1 MRFAHP
7 PRHPRPLAFALLAL
21 CTLCGAATA
30 DDDLEASR
38 AAFREAYPAA
48 ERGEWQ
54 PVEERRAL
62 LENYVLWPDLRAA
75 WLVARIADVDDAEVR
90 AFLEAWGRSRPGR
103 ELRYRYALEL
113 AKGGRW
119 PEYLD
124 VYRRH
129 YANAG
134 AARLDCYAT
143 RAGIETGAFDEFA
156 GLARSLWL
164 VGRSQVDECDPVF
177 DYLRGAGLLEGPLT
191 RDRFEL
197 ALEAR
202 EFSLARYLAKS
213 MDAEALARVERWI
226 AAGNDPERFIVADE
240 NCRDAEEHRA
250 QLLYALQRVAWGDA
264 ARAQALFLATSPEH
278 EFPSGDAARIA
289 RYIALSA
296 AQQHQPRAFE
306 LLRSLPAGATDERVR
321 AWQVRAALLRHDWSD
336 ALAAIDDMPEEQ
348 RSEAE
353 WRYWRA
359 VALQQAGRVDL
370 AKPVFE
376 ALATDRS
383 WYGFLAADEVDA
395 EYAFDH
401 AATPADDAILS
412 GLVRDPAL
420 VRARE
425 LFYVGLE
432 SRGRAEWNDAVA
444 KLEPAAKVQAAV
456 LAHRWGW
463 HSQAIATLA
472 DSGRFD
478 DLEIRY
484 PLAFEQ
490 AFLEFAEAAGIRG
503 SLAWAIGRSESLFM
517 ADVRSHAGAV
527 GVMQLMP
534 TTGARTAA
542 ELGLPWAGLTTLTD
556 PRSNIRLGTKYLAKM
571 LERFD
576 GNVVLATAAYNAGP
590 NKVDEWLPRSEHAL
604 DARIWIENIPYD
616 ETRAFVRRVLVAD
629 TIFHWRLTGKPARIS
644 AQIAAVAPVPQRL
657 SDARRAGYAGA
668 D

>member
-1 MRFAHP
+1 MRFARPHCRP
-7 PRHPRPLAFALLAL
+7 HPLAVALLAL
-21 CTLCGAATA
+21 CTISGPAAA
-30 DDDLEASR
+30 DDDVEASR
-38 AAFREAYPAA
+38 AAFREVYPAA

-54 PVEERRAL
+54 PAQERRAL
-62 LENYVLWPDLRAA
+62 LEDYVLWPDLRAA
-75 WLVARIADVDDAEVR
+75 WLAAKIDTVDDAEVR
-90 AFLEAWGRSRPGR
+90 AFLDAWGSSRPGR
-103 ELRYRYALEL
+103 ELRYRYALQL
-113 AKGGRW
+113 AKDQRW
-119 PEYLD
+119 PEYLE

-129 YANAG
+129 YTNAG
-134 AARLDCYAT
+134 AARLDCYAS
-143 RAGIETGAFDEFA
+143 RAGIETGAFDEVA

-164 VGRSQVDECDPVF
+164 VGESQVDECDPVF
-177 DYLRGAGLLEGPLT
+177 HYLRGAGLLEGPLT
-191 RDRFEL
+191 RQRFEL
-197 ALEAR
+197 ALEAH

-213 MDAEALARVERWI
+213 LDAESLARVERWI
-226 AAGNDPERFIVADE
+226 AAGDDPEAFIVADE
-240 NCRDAEEHRA
+240 NCRDTEEHRA
-250 QLLYALQRVAWGDA
+250 QLLYALERVAWGDA
-264 ARAQALFLATSPEH
+264 ARAQTLFLATSGKH
-278 EFPSGDAARIA
+278 EFPSRASARIA

-296 AQQHQPRAFE
+296 AQQHEPHAFE
-306 LLRSLPAGATDERVR
+306 LLRGLPAGATDERVR
-321 AWQVRAALLRHDWSD
+321 AWQVRAALLRHGWSA
-336 ALAAIDDMPEEQ
+336 ALAAIDDMPPAQ

-353 WRYWRA
+353 WRYWHA

-370 AKPVFE
+370 ATPIFE
-376 ALATDRS
+376 ALAADRS
-383 WYGFLAADEVDA
+383 WYGFLAADEIDA
-395 EYAFDH
+395 DYAFAH
-401 AATPADDAILS
+401 AATPADEAILS
-412 GLVRDPAL
+412 GLAREPAL

-432 SRGRAEWNDAVA
+432 SRGRAEWSGAVA
-444 KLEPAAKVQAAV
+444 RLEPAAKVQAAL
-456 LAHRWGW
+456 LAHRWNW

-490 AFLEFAEAAGIRG
+490 AFLEFAAAAGIRG

-542 ELGLPWAGLTTLTD
+542 ELGLPWAGVATLTD
-556 PRSNIRLGTKYLAKM
+556 PRSNIRLGTKYIAKM

-616 ETRAFVRRVLVAD
+616 ETRAFVRRVLFAD
-629 TIFHWRLTGKPARIS
+629 TIFHWRLTGEPARIS
-644 AQIAAVAPVPQRL
+644 AEIEAVAPLPQQV
-657 SDARRAGYAGA
+657 SEAR
-668 D
+668 